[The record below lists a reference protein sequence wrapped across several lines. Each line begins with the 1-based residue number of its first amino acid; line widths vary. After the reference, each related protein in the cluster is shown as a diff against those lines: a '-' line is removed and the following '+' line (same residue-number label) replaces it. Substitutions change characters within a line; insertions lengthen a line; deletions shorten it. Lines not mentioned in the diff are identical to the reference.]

1 MNPAHRTESVVDTTP
16 DPLPADLRARARQ
29 TPNGWLYVVDP
40 AMEGAAD
47 VPGIA
52 IAGAY
57 RVDENGEI
65 AGEFIPN
72 PEYQPS
78 PLALGIAPPVNPL
91 EAALQAVI
99 VGQGDNDGVHA
110 ALVESTV
117 YVLSEP
123 DRPVVGL
130 EQEDGEVV
138 PAFTSEGY
146 LPEPPSGQELR
157 AMPVR
162 ELAAALAGRDL
173 LLNPGAAL
181 TVRVP
186 GTTLTS

>member
-1 MNPAHRTESVVDTTP
+1 MDTP
-16 DPLPADLRARARQ
+16 DPRPADELPAELRERARQ

-40 AMEGAAD
+40 ALEGAAD

-72 PEYQPS
+72 PDYQPS
-78 PLALGIAPPVNPL
+78 PLGLGIPQPVNAL

-110 ALVESTV
+110 ALVEATV
-117 YVLSEP
+117 YVVSEP

-130 EQEDGEVV
+130 AQEDGEVV
-138 PAFTSEGY
+138 PVYTSEGH
-146 LPEPPSGQELR
+146 LPELLAGQTFR
-157 AMPVR
+157 AVPVR
-162 ELAAALAGRDL
+162 ELAAELAGRDL
-173 LLNPGAAL
+173 LLNPGTRF

-186 GTTLTS
+186 GATLAS